1 MTGVISA
8 VVLLG
13 VLIFVHELGHFLLAK
28 AVGIKVLKFSL
39 GFGPKVIGRKVG
51 DTEYMLSAVPFGGYV
66 RMYGD
71 ESMDEI
77 NDEDRDTA
85 FLAKSVWRRALV
97 VCAGSVFNILFATL
111 LFVLIYMAGVPR
123 PLPVIGELSKGAPA
137 QKAGLVAG
145 DKILEINGNKIKYW
159 EEMTEIVHKSA
170 GKELTFSIETKD
182 GTRSFKIT
190 PESKKMKNLIGDVE
204 QLGLIGISPRGD
216 AETVSFS
223 LFESIPIAIK
233 KTFEVIMLT
242 ILALVK
248 IIQKVLPAD
257 TIGGPIMIFQLAS
270 KQASTGIMSFIMFL
284 AVININLGVFNLFPI
299 PILDGGHMVYLLIEA
314 IRRKP
319 LSEKVI
325 IITQKVG
332 LALIL
337 MLMTFAIYNDVL
349 RLFKGT
355 PLP

>member
-1 MTGVISA
+1 MTGVVSA

-13 VLIFVHELGHFLLAK
+13 VLILVHELGHFLLAK

-39 GFGPKVIGRKVG
+39 GFGPKIISKKVG
-51 DTEYMLSAVPFGGYV
+51 DTEYMLSAIPFGGYV

-71 ESMDEI
+71 EPADEI
-77 NDEDRDTA
+77 KAEDRHTS
-85 FLAKSVWRRALV
+85 FLAQPIYKRALV
-97 VCAGSVFNILFATL
+97 ICAGSVFNILFAAL
-111 LFVLIYMAGVPR
+111 LFVFIFMVGVPR
-123 PLPVIGELSKGAPA
+123 PLPVVGELSKEMPA
-137 QKAGLVAG
+137 QKAGLVKG
-145 DKILEINGNKIKYW
+145 DKITEIDGQKIKYW
-159 EEMTEIVHKSA
+159 EEMTEVVHKSP
-170 GKELTFSIETKD
+170 GKELTFTIETREGVK
-182 GTRSFKIT
+182 SFKIT
-190 PESKKMKNLIGDVE
+190 PQKKKVKNLFGESEEV
-204 QLGLIGISPRGD
+204 GLIGISPAGD
-216 AETVSFS
+216 VETVSYS
-223 LFESIPIAIK
+223 IFESIPLALQ
-233 KTFEVIMLT
+233 KTFEIIMLT

-319 LSEKVI
+319 LSERVI
-325 IITQKVG
+325 MVTQKIG

-349 RLFKGT
+349 RVIKGT
-355 PLP
+355 PIP